1 MAVVTTCDPSTS
13 NSRRTTCVVARQFV
27 QGTDWPLAGTM
38 AADNMTVDST
48 ASMTDNMTVNSRVR
62 IMNASKDG
70 IPRQTAESQ
79 SLPPCDAPGTRK
91 VHCIM
96 PLVECVPNFSE
107 GRDPSVIA
115 ALRDAIAGTPGAQVL
130 DVSSDA
136 SHHRT
141 VITFVAT
148 LDAAVPAA
156 LAAMRVARDRI
167 DLNAHRGVHP
177 RIGATDVVPFVPLDG
192 STMADCVRLA
202 EQLGERAATELG
214 VPVYLYE
221 QAARLPSR
229 RNLAA
234 VRGKGFE
241 ELRDTMAGNAE
252 RHPDFGAAAVHPTAG
267 ATAVGARPFLV
278 AYNIYLGPASNLPVA
293 KAVARAV
300 RESSGGMPGVK
311 ALGLE
316 VDGQAQVSMNLVDID
331 RAPMHRVFD
340 AVAREAAQHG
350 VDVTWSEIVGL
361 VPARVL
367 LAAGAQHVRLRGNA
381 EQLTLES
388 RLARPDA
395 DAPDPLLDRIAA
407 ATPTPGGG
415 SAAAHATALAS
426 ALTQMVAGLTQE
438 NPRFAAV
445 AEAMAQYR
453 AQAAALRA
461 QLETLVETDASVF
474 EGVRA
479 ARRLPKDTPE
489 ALARRADALR
499 AAWLHAATVPLH
511 TARLAVDVAQ
521 LAAVLAEQ
529 GNPNAAGDAAV
540 AALLAEAA
548 CRGLALNVRLN
559 VAGLD
564 DAGAEAGAAL
574 ASEARACVDAAAL
587 HARLAESAALRSL
600 SGIP

>member
-1 MAVVTTCDPSTS
+1 M
-13 NSRRTTCVVARQFV
+13 RYRLLF
-27 QGTDWPLAGTM
+27 L
-38 AADNMTVDST
+38 
-48 ASMTDNMTVNSRVR
+48 
-62 IMNASKDG
+62 
-70 IPRQTAESQ
+70 
-79 SLPPCDAPGTRK
+79 K
-91 VHCIM
+91 VHSTM

-107 GRDPSVIA
+107 GRDTQVIA

-130 DVSSDA
+130 DVSSDV

-192 STMADCVRLA
+192 ATMADCVRLA
-202 EQLGERAATELG
+202 ESLGQRAATELG
-214 VPVYLYE
+214 IPVFLYE
-221 QAARLPSR
+221 QAARQPAR
-229 RNLAA
+229 RNLAT
-234 VRGKGFE
+234 VRGQGFE
-241 ELRDTMAGNAE
+241 SLRDAIGRDPE
-252 RHPDFGAAAVHPTAG
+252 RQPDFGAAAVHPTAG

-278 AYNIYLGPASNLPVA
+278 AYNVYLGPASNLSVA

-300 RESSGGMPGVK
+300 RESSGGLPGVK

-331 RAPMHRVFD
+331 RAPMHLVFD
-340 AVAREAAQHG
+340 AVSREATARG

-367 LAAGAQHVRLRGNA
+367 MAAGAAHVKLRGNA
-381 EQLTLES
+381 EHLTLES
-388 RLARPDA
+388 RMARGFGDMHTA
-395 DAPDPLLDRIAA
+395 LLDRIAA
-407 ATPTPGGG
+407 PTPTPGGG
-415 SAAAHATALAS
+415 SAAAHATALA
-426 ALTQMVAGLTQE
+426 AAVTQMVAGLTAE

-445 AEAMAQYR
+445 SDAMTQR
-453 AQAAALRA
+453 REQATALRN
-461 QLETLVETDASVF
+461 QLDTLVETDAAAF
-474 EGVRA
+474 DGVRA
-479 ARRLPKDTPE
+479 ARRLPKDSPE
-489 ALARRADALR
+489 ALAARADALR
-499 AAWLHAATVPLH
+499 AAWLHAAAVPLH
-511 TARLAVDVAQ
+511 TARLAVEVAQ
-521 LAAVLAEQ
+521 LAATLAEE
-529 GNPNAAGDAAV
+529 GNPNASGDAAV

-564 DAGAEAGAAL
+564 DEGREAGAAL

-600 SGIP
+600 SHSP